1 MLLLDNKE
9 YFEQTTQDASKYQIK
24 WNNVHTKKLPTEIG
38 SFSIFNLYI
47 VYIFS

>member
-1 MLLLDNKE
+1 MRKKLISKHESHKL
-9 YFEQTTQDASKYQIK
+9 EQTTQDDSKHQIK

-47 VYIFS
+47 V